1 MNNDSNV
8 VEFPV
13 KNRKENLTR
22 ADILIYRFATVD
34 NIEDEVTRERE
45 REKII
50 LSMLDYCHFDLGL
63 F

>member
-34 NIEDEVTRERE
+34 NIENEITRERE

>member
-8 VEFPV
+8 VEFPF

-34 NIEDEVTRERE
+34 NIENEITRERE